1 MNSANTARIRA
12 CPNWRATTCVIS
24 GHIICSA
31 LPPLIYLVT
40 PAKHTVTQGLK
51 NFCSGPY
58 AGTDYHYLFAAL
70 CTVSIPIIVIFLMF
84 QNLFISGITAGSV
97 KE

>member
-1 MNSANTARIRA
+1 M
-12 CPNWRATTCVIS
+12 
-24 GHIICSA
+24 
-31 LPPLIYLVT
+31 
-40 PAKHTVTQGLK
+40 TQGLK

-70 CTVSIPIIVIFLMF
+70 CIVSVPIIIIFLLF

>member
-1 MNSANTARIRA
+1 MTKLEGNHLRYQWPYYLLRTA
-12 CPNWRATTCVIS
+12 
-24 GHIICSA
+24 
-31 LPPLIYLVT
+31 PLIYLVT
-40 PAKHTVTQGLK
+40 PAKHTVTQGLI